1 MKNLLKKN
9 DDWEVDTFRTV
20 FPDLKVTLGSIERM
34 LSYIIKRRKKDANR
48 ISVKKA
54 SIRFE

>member
-1 MKNLLKKN
+1 LKNLPKKS

-20 FPDLKVTLGSIERM
+20 FPDLKVTFRSIERM

-48 ISVKKA
+48 ISVKTA
-54 SIRFE
+54 STRFE